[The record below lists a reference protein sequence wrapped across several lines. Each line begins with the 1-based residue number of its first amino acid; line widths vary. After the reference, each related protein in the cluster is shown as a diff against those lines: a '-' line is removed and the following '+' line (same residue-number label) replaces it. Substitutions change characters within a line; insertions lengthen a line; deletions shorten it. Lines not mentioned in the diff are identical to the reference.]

1 VIPVYLPPLRARLDD
16 IPLLAE
22 HFLQKFSQK
31 LGKSIRGITPE
42 AVSLLMVQEWKGN
55 VRELENVME
64 RAVALA
70 TGDRITPQLLQECL
84 QRPTSPREVLPTELP
99 SEGVDLENLIGNMEK
114 NLLLKALQRSKGI
127 KKEAARL
134 LGLNFRSF
142 RYRLEKYGI
151 TKGDPMEDIEEGLT

>member
-1 VIPVYLPPLRARLDD
+1 VRLDD
-16 IPLLAE
+16 IPVLAE

-31 LGKSIRGITPE
+31 IGKSVRGITPE
-42 AVSLLMVQEWKGN
+42 AISLLMVQEWKGN
-55 VRELENVME
+55 VRELENVIE

-70 TGDRITPQLLQECL
+70 TGDMITPQLLQECL
-84 QRPTSPREVLPTELP
+84 QKPTPTRESLPTELP
-99 SEGVDLENLIGNMEK
+99 NEGIDLENVIGSMEK
-114 NLLLKALQRSKGI
+114 DLLLKALQRSKGV

-151 TKGDPMEDIEEGLT
+151 TKGNTPDDTDDGGP